1 MEGELHSAERKV
13 FESLNTPQ
21 SAVMPFLTVKTA
33 PTEVSTKVST
43 DAELILQRPSAA
55 SLLEMASVTSWGSA
69 DDKDKLE
76 NVTDTKHVQLSC
88 VWLPGIP
95 FFRNA
100 FTRGPIANH
109 RVLGLLWGDE
119 EVCGEAHHKHVKC
132 FGVQSHLDVLQRQT
146 SKRVGGLSAHQSGRW
161 W

>member
-1 MEGELHSAERKV
+1 MEDELHSVEREV

-76 NVTDTKHVQLSC
+76 NCYQHKAHVAQLC
-88 VWLPGIP
+88 VAPGNTL
-95 FFRNA
+95 F
-100 FTRGPIANH
+100 
-109 RVLGLLWGDE
+109 
-119 EVCGEAHHKHVKC
+119 
-132 FGVQSHLDVLQRQT
+132 
-146 SKRVGGLSAHQSGRW
+146 
-161 W
+161 